1 MRSDLRGKRIL
12 VTGGTGFVGS
22 RLVERLVVECGANV
36 RVLVRNFANA
46 VRIARFPIEMVDGDV
61 LDERV
66 VERACSGCDV
76 VFHCVYGNTGDH
88 KTQRAVTVNG
98 TKNVLDA
105 ASSAKVERLVY
116 LSTLDVYGIPPDGYL
131 DEHAPRRYSG
141 GYYADS
147 KLDAEKIVCRYQQA
161 GAPIV
166 NLQPT
171 IIYGPF
177 GPLWTIDVL
186 ETLKRRGVILIDG
199 GEGFCN
205 LVYIDD
211 VVDALLLAATN
222 DKALG
227 ETFLISSSS
236 PVTWKDF
243 YGSYE
248 RMLGTSRTVSMS
260 QEEALAYYAR
270 KQREERLLAQLARVL
285 REEQQLR
292 ERLLQTPE
300 MMVTLRA
307 IRSLL
312 PQKLWRTLKG
322 RVKGEEVEVWTKLQ
336 NANTKN
342 EERPL
347 DPAPLHPRDVRLRGA
362 KAVVRIDKAQQL
374 LGYHPKFD
382 LAAGMRLTEQWAR
395 WANLLN

>member
-1 MRSDLRGKRIL
+1 M
-12 VTGGTGFVGS
+12 TGGTGFVGS

-46 VRIARFPIEMVDGDV
+46 VRIARFPIEMVAGDV

-66 VERACSGCDV
+66 VERTCSGCNV

-116 LSTLDVYGIPPDGYL
+116 LSTLYVYGIPPDGYL

-199 GEGFCN
+199 SEGFCN

-227 ETFLISSSS
+227 ETFLISGSS

-336 NANTKN
+336 NANAKN
-342 EERPL
+342 EGRPL
-347 DPAPLHPRDVRLRGA
+347 DPAPLHPRDVQLRGA

-382 LAAGMRLTEQWAR
+382 LSAGMRLTERWAR